1 MKELSLNILDIAEN
15 SVRAN
20 ATLVEISVE
29 INTDDD
35 TLTITVS
42 DNGCGMNEDLLE
54 SVCDPF
60 TTTRTTRKVGLG
72 IPLFKEAAE
81 ATGGQMTIASKE
93 GEGTMTKAV
102 FGFSHIDRAPL
113 GDIASTI
120 AALIQC
126 NSYIDFVF
134 SYTVDSR
141 TFNVDTREL
150 RLILD
155 GVSFSEPQVVCWLH
169 DFIEQN
175 TNEINGGI
183 KA

>member
-20 ATLVEISVE
+20 ATLIKISVAAD
-29 INTDDD
+29 TADD
-35 TLTITVS
+35 TLEITIS
-42 DNGCGMNEDLLE
+42 DNGCGMSEELLKA
-54 SVCDPF
+54 VCDPF

-72 IPLFKEAAE
+72 VPLFKEAAE
-81 ATGGQMTIASKE
+81 ATGGNMTITSKE

-102 FGFSHIDRAPL
+102 FGLSHIDRAPL

-120 AALIQC
+120 ATLIQC

-134 SYTVDSR
+134 SYTADGR
-141 TFNVDTREL
+141 NFAVDTREL
-150 RLILD
+150 RQILD
-155 GVSFSEPQVVCWLH
+155 GVPFSEPQVVCWLR
-169 DFIEQN
+169 DYIEQN